1 VLVLS
6 QPTSKRTRVRVGWH
20 DDFPEGASM
29 AFIKT
34 VPTAQAAGTLLEIY
48 QEDLKAKG
56 YVANH
61 TSAFSLRPE
70 VYKAWQGLLASIR
83 SHMRLRRYEL
93 VTLAAA
99 QALKCTYCM
108 LAHGAVLRKNFFSAG
123 ELAAIAR
130 DFRNS
135 GLPAEE
141 VALMEFAQKVT
152 LEPSRIEEKDFDQL
166 REKGLSDEE
175 ILDVVLTVTA
185 RNFMSKTLD
194 ALGAEPDQALM
205 ELEPELREALVIG
218 RPFPSVSRR

>member
-1 VLVLS
+1 
-6 QPTSKRTRVRVGWH
+6 
-20 DDFPEGASM
+20 M

-34 VPTAQAAGTLLEIY
+34 VPADQAEGKLLEIY
-48 QEDLKAKG
+48 QEDVKTKG

-70 VYKAWQGLLASIR
+70 VYRAWQNLLGSIR
-83 SHMRLRRYEL
+83 SHMRLRRFEL

-108 LAHGAVLRKNFFSAG
+108 LAHAAVLRKNFFGPG

-130 DFRNS
+130 DFRNA

-152 LEPSRIEEKDFDQL
+152 LEPNQTNA
-166 REKGLSDEE
+166 KGLRPAAGE
-175 ILDVVLTVTA
+175 
-185 RNFMSKTLD
+185 
-194 ALGAEPDQALM
+194 GA
-205 ELEPELREALVIG
+205 G
-218 RPFPSVSRR
+218 